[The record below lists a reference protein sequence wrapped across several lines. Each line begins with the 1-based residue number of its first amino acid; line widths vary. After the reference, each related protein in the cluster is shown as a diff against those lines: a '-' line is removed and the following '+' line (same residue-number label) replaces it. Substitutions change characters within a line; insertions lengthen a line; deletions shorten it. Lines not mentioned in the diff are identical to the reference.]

1 MFVCHS
7 VQRRVRKQKTCLF
20 MFLFRFF
27 FTNRFPE
34 QGGIESRF
42 KKWQKNYETIY
53 NVVFYKCIITEFEQV
68 MKTQFNI
75 QDTPTLVFIRNGAEI
90 GRIEDLI
97 ESNPNKV
104 DQTGIDEESE
114 DEKRVKQK
122 LDELCKNNH

>member
-1 MFVCHS
+1 VFIYV
-7 VQRRVRKQKTCLF
+7 F
-20 MFLFRFF
+20 IPFF